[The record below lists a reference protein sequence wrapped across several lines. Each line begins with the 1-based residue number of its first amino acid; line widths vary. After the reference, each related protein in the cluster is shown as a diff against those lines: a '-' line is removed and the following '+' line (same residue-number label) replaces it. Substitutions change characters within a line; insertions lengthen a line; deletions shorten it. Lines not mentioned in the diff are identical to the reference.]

1 MQVLP
6 LVIRSCVYDFF
17 IVTLQQIVP
26 FRFGMD
32 KNDNYYRQFKN
43 ELAQYIMD
51 TSQQWTTVIKPKDK
65 LLSVDFKEIWQ
76 YRDLMMLFVKRNIIT
91 QYKQT
96 ILGPLWYLIQPLMTT
111 IMYMVVFGGI
121 AKISTDGLPQPLFY
135 LAGISFWQYFSDCLT
150 KTSNTFVNNAGIFGK
165 VYFPRLI
172 TPLSDVISNLVR
184 FGIQFGLFL
193 CVYAYYMIFTDAPI
207 HTNWYA
213 LLIPILVTML
223 AGLSLGFGILFS
235 SMTTKYRDL
244 QLLLSFFV
252 SLWMYATPV
261 IYPLSTITNPKL
273 LLVMQL
279 NPLTGIVEFFKYGM
293 LGVGCHEWWMLGYS
307 FGFMVVLLIIGVV
320 VFNKVQRSFMDTV

>member
-1 MQVLP
+1 MAETQE
-6 LVIRSCVYDFF
+6 
-17 IVTLQQIVP
+17 
-26 FRFGMD
+26 
-32 KNDNYYRQFKN
+32 K
-43 ELAQYIMD
+43 
-51 TSQQWTTVIKPKDK
+51 WTTEIRPKDK

-96 ILGPLWYLIQPLMTT
+96 ILGPLWYVIQPLMTT
-111 IMYMVVFGGI
+111 VMYMVVFGGI

-135 LAGISFWQYFSDCLT
+135 LAGISFWQYFADCLT

-165 VYFPRLI
+165 VYFPRLV

-184 FGIQFGLFL
+184 FGIQFALFL
-193 CVYAYYMIFTDAPI
+193 IVYLYYFIFTDANIQP
-207 HTNWYA
+207 NLYA
-213 LLIPILVTML
+213 LLLPVLVIML
-223 AGLSLGFGILFS
+223 AGLALGFGILFS

-261 IYPLSTITNPKL
+261 IYPLSTITNEKL
-273 LLVMQL
+273 RLVMQL

-293 LGVGCHEWWMLGYS
+293 LGVGNHEWWMLGYS
-307 FGFMVVLLIIGVV
+307 FGFMVVLLALGIV
-320 VFNKVQRSFMDTV
+320 VFNKVQKSFMDTV

>member
-1 MQVLP
+1 
-6 LVIRSCVYDFF
+6 
-17 IVTLQQIVP
+17 
-26 FRFGMD
+26 
-32 KNDNYYRQFKN
+32 
-43 ELAQYIMD
+43 MD

-213 LLIPILVTML
+213 LLIPILVMML

-307 FGFMVVLLIIGVV
+307 FGFMVMLLIIGVV